1 MARAPEEAFGTR
13 PWSWLSRC
21 SSHNAG
27 EAVASPAPRTPLSKA
42 GRRGA
47 HVGGSSDPAERGV
60 LLRLPRVPAGSRTGE
75 MFLGVLVSKQ
85 FAQEAAWG

>member
-1 MARAPEEAFGTR
+1 M
-13 PWSWLSRC
+13 
-21 SSHNAG
+21 
-27 EAVASPAPRTPLSKA
+27 
-42 GRRGA
+42 
-47 HVGGSSDPAERGV
+47 GGSSDPAERGV